1 MALFLCQ
8 LCILLRAPYKK
19 AQDTNLPRTHT
30 IRHRDHQRSHQ
41 RICHLDVF
49 GLQTQLRLSSSAFSV
64 SSYASVKI
72 WFTLSLEIPK
82 KSHYISDGIQ
92 LANISVYIYPGNFF
106 TREKIR
112 WVLVIRKFGQNW
124 DSILLTAYHLRLSL
138 LLFTVSF

>member
-1 MALFLCQ
+1 MSTSTKLLAAIQPCEEALNGCLKSRCLSQ
-8 LCILLRAPYKK
+8 KGSLSLSALHPIKSTIKK

-112 WVLVIRKFGQNW
+112 
-124 DSILLTAYHLRLSL
+124 
-138 LLFTVSF
+138 